1 MRLNFLIRNCL
12 QIFIFSCL
20 PVFAVDF
27 NSGKE
32 LFNIN
37 CLACHKNGQ
46 NVIIP
51 EKNLKYETLEENGM
65 NNIDS
70 IMYQIINGKNGMPA
84 FGGRLKDLEIEE
96 IAQYVLKESIVTNKK
111 EF

>member
-1 MRLNFLIRNCL
+1 
-12 QIFIFSCL
+12 
-20 PVFAVDF
+20 
-27 NSGKE
+27 
-32 LFNIN
+32 
-37 CLACHKNGQ
+37 
-46 NVIIP
+46 
-51 EKNLKYETLEENGM
+51 M